1 MKNTPKRPNT
11 QKLKCNKNESTTNLK
26 SDLSLK
32 YNVVIDQ
39 ANLVKIVFTTSK
51 IHSFL
56 KQ

>member
-1 MKNTPKRPNT
+1 MKNTPKRPDT